1 MALPSENLDGYA
13 FLLLGKTR
21 KIRLCDEKTVRIQGD
36 ELFVPNARSRE
47 RLLAWLKD
55 NAKRILTQ
63 VTQEKAKEM
72 GVAVS
77 AVRISSAKTRWGSCS
92 AKNAISYS
100 FRLLYAPKEVVEYV
114 VYHELCHI
122 RHKNHSKRFWT
133 EVERYCPDW
142 KHKRKWLKD
151 HAFVMEIF

>member
-21 KIRLCDEKTVRIQGD
+21 KIRLCDEKKVRVQGD
-36 ELFVPNARSRE
+36 ELFVPNERSRE
-47 RLLAWLKD
+47 RLLAWMKD

-92 AKNAISYS
+92 AKNTISYS